1 MEDLSLLQQIA
12 IFTIPVLFAIAL
24 HEVAHG
30 WIASLR
36 GDLTAKMLG
45 RLSLNPIKHI
55 DPIGTVALPLVS
67 LLISGMLFGWAKPV
81 PVNWNNLKNPKMDMA
96 LVALAGPMANLL
108 MAVLWVF
115 ILKLGY
121 LMQLT
126 IPSVAPWLILTA
138 RSGVEI
144 NCAFCVLNLLPIPPL
159 DGGRILVALTPP
171 KISQAISRVEPFGFL
186 ILIFLLVSGLLFNIL
201 FPAINYLIGI
211 IMLLPVIL

>member
-81 PVNWNNLKNPKMDMA
+81 PVNWNNLKSPKMDMA
-96 LVALAGPMANLL
+96 LVAIAGPMANLL
-108 MAVLWVF
+108 MAILWVF
-115 ILKLGY
+115 ILKLGWM
-121 LMQLT
+121 MQLT
-126 IPSVAPWLILTA
+126 LPSVAPWLILTA

-144 NCAFCVLNLLPIPPL
+144 NCAFCILNLLPIPPL
-159 DGGRILVALTPP
+159 DGGRILVALTPS
-171 KISQAISRVEPFGFL
+171 KISQTISRVEPFGFL
-186 ILIFLLVSGLLFNIL
+186 ILIILLVSGLLFKIL

-211 IMLLPVIL
+211 IMLLPAIL